1 MARVVCLGILV
12 ADVVAKPVNDIP
24 GRGKLG
30 IVEKIELHT
39 GGCASNTGAALRKL
53 GVDTALIGKVGND
66 GFGDYLIKEMS
77 QCGLN
82 IHGIK
87 RDNNVNTSCS
97 LALVEDDGERR
108 FIHCYGADGTFRESD
123 IDWNIIKGCKIL
135 HIAGSFLMP
144 TFDGIQT
151 AHVLNKARSMGITT
165 SLDTAWDA
173 KGKWRKT
180 IEPSLKYIDIFLPS
194 IEEARMITGL
204 ESAEEIADYFLKYG
218 MKIVGLK
225 MGSEGCFVKSSK
237 GEVVKFPVFNIDAVD
252 ATGAGDAFVAGFLM
266 GVLNGWDMKKTAEF
280 ACAVGACCVEAM
292 GAKAGIRSF
301 DETIKFIEDHKQ
313 GPF

>member
-1 MARVVCLGILV
+1 MADVVCLGILV
-12 ADVVAKPVNDIP
+12 ADIIAKSVKDVPE
-24 GRGKLG
+24 RGELG

-53 GVDTALIGKVGND
+53 GIDTALIGKVGDD
-66 GFGDYLIKEMS
+66 GFGDYVVGEMS
-77 QCGLN
+77 KRGLN
-82 IHGIK
+82 VKGIK
-87 RDNNVNTSCS
+87 RDKETNTSCS

-108 FIHCYGADGTFRESD
+108 FIHCYGADGTFAENDVDWD
-123 IDWNIIKGCKIL
+123 IVRDCKIL
-135 HIAGSFLMP
+135 HIAGSLLMP
-144 TFDGIQT
+144 TFDGDQT
-151 AHVLNKARSMGITT
+151 ANVLKKARNMGITT

-173 KGKWRKT
+173 KGKWLET

-204 ESAEEIADYFLKYG
+204 DSEEEIADFFLKYG

-225 MGSEGCFVKSSK
+225 MGSKGCFIKSSK
-237 GEVVKFPVFNIDAVD
+237 GEIVKFPVFNINAVD

-280 ACAVGACCVEAM
+280 ACAVGACCAQKI
-292 GAKAGIRSF
+292 GARTGIRSF
-301 DETIKFIEDHKQ
+301 DETIKFIEEQKQ
-313 GPF
+313 GSL

>member
-1 MARVVCLGILV
+1 MAKVVCLGILV

-82 IHGIK
+82 VQGIRK
-87 RDNNVNTSCS
+87 DNNVNTSCS

-108 FIHCYGADGTFRESD
+108 FIHCYGADGTFTEND

-151 AHVLNKARSMGITT
+151 AHVLNKARSMGIMT

-173 KGKWRKT
+173 KGKWLKN
-180 IEPSLKYIDIFLPS
+180 IEPALKYIDIFLPS

-204 ESAEEIADYFLKYG
+204 ESAEKIANFFLKYG
-218 MKIVGLK
+218 IKIVGLK
-225 MGSEGCFVKSSK
+225 MGSKGCFVKSSDN
-237 GEVVKFPVFNIDAVD
+237 ETVKVSPFIIKPVD
-252 ATGAGDAFVAGFLM
+252 ATGAGDAFVAGFLA
-266 GVLNGWDMKKTAEF
+266 GVLKGWNLRKTAEF

-313 GPF
+313 DPF

>member
-1 MARVVCLGILV
+1 MPDVVCLGILV
-12 ADVVAKPVNDIP
+12 ADVVAKPVNDVP
-24 GRGKLG
+24 ERGKLG

-39 GGCASNTGAALRKL
+39 GGCASNTGAALKKL
-53 GVDTALIGKVGND
+53 GVDVALIGNVGND

-77 QCGLN
+77 QCELN
-82 IHGIK
+82 VQGIRK
-87 RDNNVNTSCS
+87 DNNVNTSCS

-108 FIHCYGADGTFRESD
+108 FIHCYGADGTFSEHD

-151 AHVLNKARSMGITT
+151 AHVLNEARSMGIMT

-173 KGKWRKT
+173 KGKWLET
-180 IEPSLKYIDIFLPS
+180 IEPTLKYIDIFLPS

-204 ESAEEIADYFLKYG
+204 DTAEEIADFFLKYG

-225 MGSEGCFVKSSK
+225 MGSKGCFVKSSDN
-237 GEVVKFPVFNIDAVD
+237 ETVKLSPFIIKPVD
-252 ATGAGDAFVAGFLM
+252 ATGAGDAFVAGFLA
-266 GVLNGWDMKKTAEF
+266 GVLKGWNLRKTAEF

-301 DETIKFIEDHKQ
+301 DETIKFIEEHEQ
-313 GPF
+313 GY